1 MKNTILPIKGMHCRS
16 CELLVE
22 ENLKEIGGV
31 SKVEVDHAKG
41 QATVHYTGDEP
52 SAKELAAAVKEAG
65 YEVGHNAKAPWI
77 KLDINTISHLI
88 IGSGILLAVYLLLRF
103 FGITSIS
110 ANQKISSPGLGLV
123 ILTGLVAGISTCM
136 AVTGSLV
143 LGLSAKFVAKHPTAS
158 TVQKL
163 RPHFFFNGGRIAG
176 YAVLGGILGSIG
188 SVFQF
193 SNTAN
198 AILMLLVAALMLF
211 IGLQLTNVFPR
222 LSNISFSL
230 PTSVA
235 KKLGIN
241 KKKEGYSHKQAA
253 LLGALTFFLPCGFT
267 QAMQVYAVSRGS
279 FWEGAIIMG
288 LFAIGTAPGLLGIGT
303 LTSTIKSSSKGLFF
317 KTAGLA
323 IIALS
328 FFNLANGSRLLSTSV
343 SFLPIS
349 ASEKEVVSDPNV
361 VMEDGVQVVRMVEH
375 SRGYSPNKFT
385 IREGIPVKWIIDA
398 QAPNSCAS
406 ALVVPQLGVRE
417 FLVAGE
423 NIIEFTPEE
432 VGQIRFSC
440 SMGMYSGVFNV
451 VAADGSGASLETP
464 VDIVAENPTGGCSG
478 GCGGGGSGG
487 GCGGSCGGSATGAGG
502 DGENASTGGCGC
514 GGGTIN

>member
-1 MKNTILPIKGMHCRS
+1 MKNKILPIKGMHCRS
-16 CELLVE
+16 CELLIE
-22 ENLKEIGGV
+22 GNLKELGGV
-31 SKVEVDHAKG
+31 CKVEVDHKKG
-41 QATVHYTGDEP
+41 QAVVHYTGEEP
-52 SAKELAAAVKEAG
+52 SAKDLAAAVKEAG
-65 YEVGHNAKAPWI
+65 YEIGKNTKEPWI
-77 KLDINTISHLI
+77 KLDINTISQLI
-88 IGSGILLAVYLLLRF
+88 IGSAILLGIYILLRL
-103 FGITSIS
+103 FGVTDIS
-110 ANQKISSPGLGLV
+110 VNQNISSPGLGLV
-123 ILTGLVAGISTCM
+123 VLTGLVAGISTCM

-143 LGLSAKFVAKHPTAS
+143 LGLSAKFVAKHPGAS
-158 TVQKL
+158 TAEKI
-163 RPHFFFNGGRIAG
+163 RPHFFFNAGRIIG
-176 YAVLGGILGSIG
+176 YAFLGGILGMIG

-198 AILMLLVAALMLF
+198 AVLTLLVAALMLF

-230 PTSVA
+230 PTGVA
-235 KKLGIN
+235 RKLGIN
-241 KKKEGYSHKQAA
+241 QKKEGYSHKQAMI
-253 LLGALTFFLPCGFT
+253 LGALTFFLPCGFT

-328 FFNLANGSRLLSTSV
+328 FFNVANGARLLSNSV

-349 ASEKEVVSDPNV
+349 ASETGAVSDPNV
-361 VMEDGVQVVRMVEH
+361 IMEDGVQVVRMVEH
-375 SRGYSPNKFT
+375 NRGYSPNKFT
-385 IREGIPVKWIIDA
+385 IREGIPVKWVIDA
-398 QAPNSCAS
+398 QAPNSCAA

-417 FLVAGE
+417 FLMAGE
-423 NIIEFTPEE
+423 NIIEFTPEK

-451 VAADGSGASLETP
+451 VAADGSSADLDTVED
-464 VDIVAENPTGGCSG
+464 VVAENTAS
-478 GCGGGGSGG
+478 GCGGGCTGGSTG
-487 GCGGSCGGSATGAGG
+487 GCTGCAKAGGS
-502 DGENASTGGCGC
+502 NSTGGCGC
-514 GGGTIN
+514 GSGQ